1 MYPLSCNQMYATVLH
16 PSADSRRDV
25 VKLQAKVCAQS
36 TGELLSQA
44 CPGKSVAMWTDRLDM
59 TIAVY

>member
-1 MYPLSCNQMYATVLH
+1 MYATVLH

-44 CPGKSVAMWTDRLDM
+44 CPGKSVAR
-59 TIAVY
+59 